1 MKKRLNSDGLVDSTG
16 HVIMTRKDTSR
27 FLLVVCASNDENR
40 SLSRE
45 IKHTHTQRKGEKTK
59 KNAII
64 NSCDDA
70 RIDFMDLD
78 EL

>member
-1 MKKRLNSDGLVDSTG
+1 MKKRLNNDGLVDSTG

-45 IKHTHTQRKGEKTK
+45 IKYTQRKGEKKK